1 MKYLVLIA
9 LVGFV
14 IYVIFLALT
23 GQNYRKGMFGQSKID
38 GRTPEIPLRG
48 NVFANWYVEENARKF
63 SFRSTK
69 NEQNLLCAF
78 ILKWI
83 LEGRMSVIPEGRNRV
98 SLNMLLDTGFTDR
111 TEMNLYEMLLAAAGK
126 DYVLESREFKRW
138 AKRNY
143 QTLDEYPRRAVVRGK
158 RYLLSRGWLEGNR
171 KATPEGMAELRKTI
185 EFKNHLGSLVTLP
198 EESAWK
204 DYLVLGALFGRLGKM
219 ERALRTQLPGQM
231 LQAVQAAQLM
241 ADAGYTAAQR
251 ERLEEEQS
259 RS

>member
-1 MKYLVLIA
+1 
-9 LVGFV
+9 
-14 IYVIFLALT
+14 
-23 GQNYRKGMFGQSKID
+23 
-38 GRTPEIPLRG
+38 
-48 NVFANWYVEENARKF
+48 
-63 SFRSTK
+63 
-69 NEQNLLCAF
+69 
-78 ILKWI
+78 
-83 LEGRMSVIPEGRNRV
+83 
-98 SLNMLLDTGFTDR
+98 
-111 TEMNLYEMLLAAAGK
+111 
-126 DYVLESREFKRW
+126 
-138 AKRNY
+138 
-143 QTLDEYPRRAVVRGK
+143 VVRGK